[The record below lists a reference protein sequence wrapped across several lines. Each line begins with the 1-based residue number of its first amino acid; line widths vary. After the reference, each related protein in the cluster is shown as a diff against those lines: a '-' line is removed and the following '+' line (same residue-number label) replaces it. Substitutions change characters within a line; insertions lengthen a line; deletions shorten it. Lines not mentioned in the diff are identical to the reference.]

1 MEQARLTTDRLAM
14 SVKEQALRETL
25 TAREAVTAERME
37 LDRRIGRV
45 RDEID
50 RIRQQLEDR
59 YQVSVAG
66 MLDSMERS
74 GNVTIEVDPAAIR
87 NDLPS
92 CAQPNER
99 DKALIQDLR
108 VVPGMLDDEAVVA
121 QWVERLQR
129 RGVRQTGEAISLP

>member
-1 MEQARLTTDRLAM
+1 
-14 SVKEQALRETL
+14 
-25 TAREAVTAERME
+25 ME

-74 GNVTIEVDPAAIR
+74 GHVTIAVDSAAIR
-87 NDLPS
+87 NDLPA
-92 CAQPNER
+92 CALPSER

-108 VVPGMLDDEAVVA
+108 VVPVCWMMK
-121 QWVERLQR
+121 QW
-129 RGVRQTGEAISLP
+129 